1 MEYRK
6 TLQELTLLDR
16 FLFAE
21 TMEKPENMQ
30 AVLEIILGR
39 DLVLKYLPQAEK
51 EQRISSRFRFVK
63 LDVWAQDEEGAVYDT
78 EVQAR
83 NTGNLPKRSRY
94 YQALIDSKMLEP
106 GVDNFNDLGPVFII
120 MIMPFDLFGEKKYR
134 YTFAMQCEEV
144 PGVKLDDG
152 AVRIFLN
159 TRGQDGEDITPEL
172 KELLY
177 LIEHTNDRERVFQ
190 SEQVRRISESVRTI
204 QNNEEVGVRYMQAWE
219 EILMERREAREETL
233 KEVQHLIDEA
243 EQKQNEAEKKQNE
256 AEQETDRI
264 KREARKLM
272 DEAHDREL
280 DVFLNLLNRGFSV
293 EEAKAITNSREDIV
307 KEALTRQ

>member
-16 FLFAE
+16 FLFEE

-39 DLVLKYLPQAEK
+39 NLVLKYLPQAEK
-51 EQRISSRFRFVK
+51 EQRTSSRFRFVK

-83 NTGNLPKRSRY
+83 NTGNLPKRTRY
-94 YQALIDSKMLEP
+94 YQALIDSKMQEP
-106 GVDNFNDLGPVFII
+106 GVDDFNDHGPVFII

-134 YTFAMQCEEV
+134 YTFTMQCEEV

-159 TRGQDGEDITPEL
+159 TRGQDGEGITPEL

-243 EQKQNEAEKKQNE
+243 EQ
-256 AEQETDRI
+256 ETDRI
-264 KREARKLM
+264 KREA
-272 DEAHDREL
+272 HDREVN
-280 DVFLNLLNRGFSV
+280 VFVNLLEHGISV
-293 EEAKAITNSREDIV
+293 EEAKNITSSGDDIV
-307 KEALTRQ
+307 RQAIARRKQES